1 MAWVAFDRGV
11 RAVEDFGL
19 DGPAESWKAE
29 RDGIRAEILSK
40 GWSQEKQSFVQ
51 HYGGTELDASLLLVP
66 LTGFLPPA
74 DPRVNGAVEAIRRVL
89 DVDGLFLRYRPER
102 APAGLE
108 GCEGPV
114 TACSV

>member
-51 HYGGTELDASLLLVP
+51 HYGGTALDASLLLVP
-66 LTGFLPPA
+66 FTGFLPPT
-74 DPRVNGAVEAIRRVL
+74 DPRVTVTVAALRRAMVK
-89 DVDGLFLRYRPER
+89 DGMALRSPPER
-102 APAGLE
+102 PRTGPA
-108 GCEGPV
+108 
-114 TACSV
+114 

>member
-40 GWSQEKQSFVQ
+40 GWSPETQSFVQ
-51 HYGGTELDASLLLVP
+51 HYGGTELDASLLLLP

-74 DPRVNGAVEAIRRVL
+74 DPRVTGTVAQIRRHVV
-89 DVDGLFLRYRPER
+89 VDGLVLRYRHDR
-102 APAGLE
+102 APAGR
-108 GCEGPV
+108 
-114 TACSV
+114 

>member
-74 DPRVNGAVEAIRRVL
+74 DPRVTGPFEAIRRAQI
-89 DVDGLFLRYRPER
+89 GRTPCREK
-102 APAGLE
+102 GGQE
-108 GCEGPV
+108 G
-114 TACSV
+114 SN